1 MRALVGGYRVQVP
14 KYRVCRGFYI
24 RNRNYGVLVNALYL
38 GTWTL
43 RVRAEDQHAK
53 VLTRAWL

>member
-1 MRALVGGYRVQVP
+1 MTLRVQVP

-24 RNRNYGVLVNALYL
+24 IGTVIMDILYL

-43 RVRAEDQHAK
+43 RVS
-53 VLTRAWL
+53 